1 MQQRGKKRASETGE
15 KEAGAEELWVGGCS
29 GEVPIFP
36 FFEVSLNV
44 PSTVDCVD
52 CAAFLFSRKKKKEKG
67 VSCS

>member
-15 KEAGAEELWVGGCS
+15 KEAGEKEELWVGGCS
-29 GEVPIFP
+29 GEVPILP

-44 PSTVDCVD
+44 PSTVD

-67 VSCS
+67 DFCS

>member
-29 GEVPIFP
+29 GEVPILP

-44 PSTVDCVD
+44 LSTVD